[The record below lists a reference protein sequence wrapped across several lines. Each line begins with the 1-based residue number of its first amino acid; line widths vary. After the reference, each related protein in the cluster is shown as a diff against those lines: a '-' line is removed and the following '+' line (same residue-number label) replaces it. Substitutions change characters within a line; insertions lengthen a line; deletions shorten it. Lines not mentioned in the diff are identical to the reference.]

1 MAVIPYPH
9 PPPCVCRAS
18 TGFCWTI
25 TAYTVLSSAGMAQGF
40 AGPARLLP
48 DSLRVATGKVNAQT
62 LCVGGRGE
70 GADYDKLQR
79 NMAESGFLRIKLL
92 KTTWTF

>member
-1 MAVIPYPH
+1 
-9 PPPCVCRAS
+9 VCRAS

-48 DSLRVATGKVNAQT
+48 DALRVATGLCPAKIIRPLEKKFKKLGQQAPLPNHLKKCSKILCMKIVKVSNF
-62 LCVGGRGE
+62 
-70 GADYDKLQR
+70 K
-79 NMAESGFLRIKLL
+79 
-92 KTTWTF
+92 